1 MGTLGEGE
9 HTYRSVPH
17 VVTVGSMGS
26 GDSDYLPYLP
36 SDRVQYNSPAFF
48 FFFNEKH
55 LSFTYH
61 K

>member
-17 VVTVGSMGS
+17 VVTVVSMGS
-26 GDSDYLPYLP
+26 GDSNYLP

-48 FFFNEKH
+48 FFF
-55 LSFTYH
+55 
-61 K
+61 